1 MPLFSMKFRPGI
13 NKDQTDY
20 TNEGGWFD
28 SDKVR
33 FNNGLPEVIGGWEKK
48 TTNSF
53 LGSCR
58 SLHAWVATDSELYL
72 TVGTNIKYYV
82 DEGGGFY
89 DITPIRTTTSAGAIT
104 FAAVNGSSTITV
116 TNVSHGALENDFVT
130 FSGAVSLGG
139 QITAAILNQEY
150 QVETVIDADNYTIT
164 ARTVSSIVD
173 ITVGGVLVPTTV
185 NADGSDTGN
194 GGASVVGVYQIN
206 TGLDT
211 TVAGIGWGAGTWGRG
226 TWGSPA
232 TSPAIGQI
240 LRLWSEDNWGED
252 LIFNVRDGPIYYWD
266 KSSGTSTRGVLMSSL
281 GGASGVP
288 TVSRKTI
295 VSNQQRQVVS
305 FGVNEI
311 GSSDQDL
318 MLVRYSDFESAVNW
332 TPTLE
337 NNAGRQLLSNGSAII
352 TAFETQKEIL
362 IWTDTCVYS
371 MQFVGGDLVY
381 RFEIASLGPS
391 IIGPN
396 AAVSA
401 DNAVFWMDREEFYVY
416 TGRVQPIPCTVKEY
430 VFSDIN
436 LNQSPKIVA
445 AFNKDHNEITWFYP
459 SADSENIDKYVT
471 YDFGQQ
477 VWAIGT
483 LNRTAWLESG
493 LYSQPVAAGTDGYLY
508 YQEFGY
514 SADGSAISAYIES
527 SDIDASDG
535 QQFVFFKRLLPDIT
549 FIGTANDPTATY
561 TVKGRNAPGE
571 TLSTKATATVGST
584 TGQKNIRGRA
594 RQIALRVE
602 SSDLNV
608 SWRLGTNRL
617 DIQQDGQR

>member
-1 MPLFSMKFRPGI
+1 L
-13 NKDQTDY
+13 
-20 TNEGGWFD
+20 
-28 SDKVR
+28 
-33 FNNGLPEVIGGWEKK
+33 
-48 TTNSF
+48 
-53 LGSCR
+53 
-58 SLHAWVATDSELYL
+58 A
-72 TVGTNIKYYV
+72 
-82 DEGGGFY
+82 
-89 DITPIRTTTSAGAIT
+89 
-104 FAAVNGSSTITV
+104 
-116 TNVSHGALENDFVT
+116 
-130 FSGAVSLGG
+130 
-139 QITAAILNQEY
+139 
-150 QVETVIDADNYTIT
+150 
-164 ARTVSSIVD
+164 
-173 ITVGGVLVPTTV
+173 GVLVPTTV

-416 TGRVQPIPCTVKEY
+416 TGRVQAIPCTVKEY

-436 LNQSPKIVA
+436 LNQSPKIIA

-459 SADSENIDKYVT
+459 SAGSENIDKYVT
-471 YDFGQQ
+471 YDFSQQ
-477 VWAIGT
+477 VWTIGT

>member
-48 TTNSF
+48 TTYSF

-82 DEGGGFY
+82 DEGGAFY

-116 TNVSHGALENDFVT
+116 TNLSHGALENDFVT

-150 QVETVIDADNYTIT
+150 QVETIIDGDNYTIA
-164 ARTVSSIVD
+164 ARTVSSILD

-226 TWGSPA
+226 TWGSAA
-232 TSPAIGQI
+232 TSPTTGQI

-332 TPTLE
+332 TTTLE

-401 DNAVFWMDREEFYVY
+401 DNAVFWMDTEEFYVY
-416 TGRVQPIPCTVKEY
+416 TGRAQPIPAPLRSMSLVTLTLINLRRLLLRSTRITMRLLGSTQVLTVKTSTNTSHMILVSKCGRLAPLTEP
-430 VFSDIN
+430 
-436 LNQSPKIVA
+436 L
-445 AFNKDHNEITWFYP
+445 
-459 SADSENIDKYVT
+459 
-471 YDFGQQ
+471 
-477 VWAIGT
+477 
-483 LNRTAWLESG
+483 G
-493 LYSQPVAAGTDGYLY
+493 LRAGCIRSRLPLGLT
-508 YQEFGY
+508 
-514 SADGSAISAYIES
+514 AISITKSLVTRLMGLRFLHTSRAATSMPQTVSNSCS
-527 SDIDASDG
+527 SN
-535 QQFVFFKRLLPDIT
+535 VFCQT
-549 FIGTANDPTATY
+549 
-561 TVKGRNAPGE
+561 
-571 TLSTKATATVGST
+571 
-584 TGQKNIRGRA
+584 
-594 RQIALRVE
+594 
-602 SSDLNV
+602 
-608 SWRLGTNRL
+608 
-617 DIQQDGQR
+617 